1 MGMIK
6 ELTILEIGEIY
17 EKYMTKDFPK
27 NELKPLVSI
36 ERMYHLGCYKGFV
49 LEEEQEIRAY
59 WLLLRD
65 VENKAYLLDYL
76 AVISGNRG
84 LGYGSKVLK
93 IIQDLLESEEVIVI
107 EAENPQKACNIEEK
121 QLQERRL
128 DFYRRNGV
136 IFTNLASVVYEA
148 PYVIMLLSKEK
159 KDFDVEEVTR
169 IYMDFY
175 EKWIL
180 GKEKCKKH
188 LIMEKY

>member
-1 MGMIK
+1 MGMIR

-27 NELKPLVSI
+27 NELKPLASI
-36 ERMYHLGCYKGFV
+36 ERMYHLGFYKGFV

-93 IIQDLLESEEVIVI
+93 SIQDSLESEEVIVI